1 MSNTT
6 LPNHIY
12 TFPLTFL
19 TFPINL
25 SRSNSRFPHTFH
37 IFHDPYLHR
46 LTSASRLPNTQLFE
60 HVPDFLSSRKQKFLE
75 STRAE
80 GPALGPGRSPHPS
93 QAPQSEFFY
102 PEPLESAY
110 RTRVVLG
117 LSLDLIFVYTHY
129 YRPPRRLSTM
139 LGSLSL

>member
-12 TFPLTFL
+12 TSPLTFL

-80 GPALGPGRSPHPS
+80 GPALGPGRSPRPS
-93 QAPQSEFFY
+93 EAPQSEY
-102 PEPLESAY
+102 YHPEPPESAL
-110 RTRVVLG
+110 RTRTRLG